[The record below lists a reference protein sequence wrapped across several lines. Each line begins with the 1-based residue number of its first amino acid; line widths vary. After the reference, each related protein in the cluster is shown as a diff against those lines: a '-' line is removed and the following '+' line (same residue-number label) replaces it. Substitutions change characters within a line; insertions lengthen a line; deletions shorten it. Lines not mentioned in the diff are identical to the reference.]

1 MRCDADCQ
9 VDLCARRKSEL
20 EIRYSNIFSPK
31 VNGSSFLLD
40 FCHVTIEPKRD
51 CSKEVRTMGLYD
63 RDWGTYGKG
72 MSWYAH
78 YMQAFN
84 ETMKDGKSSGSGISS
99 SNRLPTRREIKQMT
113 PEELRKLNESLDKCL
128 AEVSVCLVIAII
140 VLVILYS
147 IWWRNTEIWT
157 QSQIGTESFFAP
169 KISPINIPITSR
181 KHCFSAF

>member
-1 MRCDADCQ
+1 
-9 VDLCARRKSEL
+9 
-20 EIRYSNIFSPK
+20 
-31 VNGSSFLLD
+31 
-40 FCHVTIEPKRD
+40 
-51 CSKEVRTMGLYD
+51 MGLYD

-72 MSWYAH
+72 MSGYAH

-147 IWWRNTEIWT
+147 I
-157 QSQIGTESFFAP
+157 
-169 KISPINIPITSR
+169 
-181 KHCFSAF
+181 